1 MSMLG
6 TLGKIAMG
14 IMVAKGVGSAMS
26 GSKSSSGGGLG
37 GLLGSLASGAS
48 SQQGGGALGSLI
60 GSLTGGSNSS
70 QGGAGGLGDLLGSL
84 TGASQGSNTQGGGLG
99 SLLNSL
105 AGGSQN
111 NSNTSASTANNSGNL
126 GDLLSSAFAGQE
138 VKATPDQ
145 EKQAEIILKA
155 MISAA
160 KADGHIDAKE
170 QQKITEHIGEVTQ
183 EEIEFVRKEMQ
194 SPLDIQGLIASIPP
208 GMEQQVYMMSLL
220 AIDLDSKSE
229 AEYMDKLAKGLNITP
244 EVANNIHKQ
253 LGVPVLYS

>member
-1 MSMLG
+1 MSMIG

-26 GSKSSSGGGLG
+26 GGAGSGLG
-37 GLLGSLASGAS
+37 GLLGSLAGGGS
-48 SQQGGGALGSLI
+48 SSSNKQGGGIGDLI
-60 GSLTGGSNSS
+60 GSLTGGAGGS
-70 QGGAGGLGDLLGSL
+70 QSGGLGDLLGSL
-84 TGASQGSNTQGGGLG
+84 TGGANNSQQGGGLG

-111 NSNTSASTANNSGNL
+111 SASAAPTANNSNNL
-126 GDLLSSAFAGQE
+126 GDLLSSAFTGNE
-138 VKATPDQ
+138 VKAEPDQ
-145 EKQAEIILKA
+145 EKQAEVILKA

-160 KADGHIDAKE
+160 KADGHIDADE
-170 QQKITEHIGEVTQ
+170 QKKITEHIGDITP

-194 SPLDIQGLIASIPP
+194 APLDIEALVKSVPS

-220 AIDLDSKSE
+220 AINLDSKPE
-229 AEYMDKLAKGLNITP
+229 AEYMDKLGKGLNISP
-244 EVANNIHKQ
+244 EMANNIHQQ